1 MAKKIVQPVEVQAS
15 VKGDESV
22 KSFRAQLREAQQE
35 ALRLAEAFGETD
47 ARTLAAAGKV
57 AQLRDRMD
65 DLNATI
71 AGLHPDRFEAVANIT
86 GTLANGFAA
95 AQGAAALL
103 GGESED
109 LQKAMLRVQGAMAF
123 AQGIAGLKDIKLQF
137 ASLGSIV
144 TGTVLPAL
152 QAMRAALGTAGLIG
166 VVVAVGAAIAY
177 VVTNFKELTGQL
189 SDMERAQARVRDT
202 MREATGKVEEQRLQ
216 VEFYR
221 RIINDTTKSE
231 DERRAALD
239 KLKELVPTLTDNEI
253 NNANALA
260 KTNTELNDYI
270 KNAILRAQ
278 IDALIAKRAENNN
291 KISEATAQG
300 LEKSAT
306 FADKAKAAFQSF
318 ATGMSYDAFMQMEAA
333 NSLGKSINDLTLENE
348 QLDKQLQDLES
359 QYVKTEVTQ
368 AKYKTETEKT
378 TGKVKE
384 QSKEVKKTTE
394 EQANM
399 TRKGAKTA
407 EEAAAAFIALEDKK
421 NEVRQKAFIDTKNLQ
436 KDVDEWEEKN
446 AEESIERQ
454 KALNQNKLDLAV
466 GATQSM
472 FELVNALTT
481 NNNAKTEAERKREFQ
496 RAKAF
501 QIAQTMVSTF
511 AAAQQAYQ
519 SQMQFTPD
527 SPIRAAI
534 AAATA
539 VASGLARVAAIKKQQ
554 YTPGGQGSPAP
565 SSPGGGGIQ
574 RPSLP
579 SSSTLGGGSQMAGE
593 WNTRVFVTE
602 GDITG
607 TQRRVNMLRGASVI

>member
-22 KSFRAQLREAQQE
+22 KSFRAQLREAQQD

-306 FADKAKAAFQSF
+306 FADKATAAFKAF
-318 ATGMSYDAFMQMEAA
+318 ATGMSYDAFTQMEAA
-333 NSLGKSINDLTLENE
+333 NSLGKSINDLTLENA
-348 QLDKQLQDLES
+348 QLDKQLEDLES
-359 QYVKTEVTQ
+359 QYIKTEVTQ
-368 AKYKTETEKT
+368 AKYKSETEKT

-399 TRKGAKTA
+399 NRKGAKTA

-579 SSSTLGGGSQMAGE
+579 ASSTLGGGSQMAGE